1 MAEDRESFKVLLD
14 KLGLRQ
20 PTSGAATSEAEALKI
35 AQRIG
40 YPVMVRPSYV
50 LGGRAME
57 TVYDAES
64 LSYYMKHAVEAS
76 PDHPVLIDDFLE
88 SAIEFDV
95 DAICDGVIVV
105 VAGVMEHIEKAGVHS
120 GDSACSLPP
129 HTVGPEVVEE
139 IKRQARVLAMGLST
153 IGLINIQ
160 FAVQDGD
167 IYILEA
173 NPRASRTVPF
183 VSKAVGAPLAQLA
196 ARVMAGKK
204 LSELGFTA
212 DPVIKHVAVKES
224 VFPFNKFPG
233 VDTILGPEMKS
244 TGEVMGLD
252 VSFGQSFGKASL
264 AAGTVIPSSGAALIS
279 VADGDKPAAVNIA
292 RRLIAL
298 GFTVMATPG
307 TRAAMVSAGL
317 EADLA
322 PKVGEGDPDCAQ
334 SVNGGAVHLV
344 INTTMGKKSI
354 KDSYAIRRAA
364 LVKNIP
370 YFTTIRAAESAADA
384 IEAAAMN
391 SFSVVALQEYFPKAG
406 Y

>member
-1 MAEDRESFKVLLD
+1 DRESFKLIMD

-20 PTSGAATSEAEALKI
+20 PHSGTATGEKEALRI
-35 AQRIG
+35 AEQIG

-57 TVYDAES
+57 TVYDAPS
-64 LSYYMKHAVEAS
+64 LSYYMKNAVEAS
-76 PDHPVLIDDFLE
+76 PDHPVLIDDYLE

-95 DAICDGVIVV
+95 DAICDGEMVV

-129 HTVGPEVVEE
+129 HTVGQEVVDE
-139 IKRQARVLAMGLST
+139 IKRQARVLAMGLGT
-153 IGLINIQ
+153 VGLINIQ

-173 NPRASRTVPF
+173 NPRASRTIPF
-183 VSKAVGAPLAQLA
+183 VSKAVGAPMAQLA

-204 LSELGFTA
+204 LKELGFTA

-252 VSFGQSFGKASL
+252 CAFGHSFGKASL
-264 AAGTVIPSSGAALIS
+264 AAGTAIPRSGAALIS
-279 VADGDKPAAVNIA
+279 VADSDKPAAVA
-292 RRLIAL
+292 VAGRLIAM
-298 GFTVMATPG
+298 GFTVISTPG
-307 TRAAMVSAGL
+307 THAAMLAAGL
-317 EADLA
+317 AAQRTD
-322 PKVGEGDPDCAQ
+322 KVGEGKPDCAAL
-334 SVNGGAVHLV
+334 VNGGSVHMV
-344 INTTMGKKSI
+344 INTTHGKKSI
-354 KDSYAIRRAA
+354 KDSFAIRRAA

-370 YFTTIRAAESAADA
+370 YFTTMRAAESAADA
-384 IEAAAMN
+384 VEAARDGV
-391 SFSVVALQEYFPKAG
+391 FSVAPLQEYFPKSA